1 MTRNREIPGGRQ
13 PGHSGSDHD
22 CATHAPT
29 LPEPDPGPARH
40 RREPVAISGRRTAM
54 TKTPRTRLLLAIAAV
69 ATVAV
74 TAGCAGSGD
83 DDRSTSDVA
92 ASRSDAGRSAVEAP
106 AAPEGGAVAADAQD
120 AAGLAPDAEAEP
132 AKQLQ
137 VEGQSVISTGTVELE
152 AKDVADA
159 RIEVRKVIDKYQ
171 GTLAEQETTTGDKGE
186 VTSARLVVRVP
197 SARFADATLDLEG
210 IATLTSSTSSGQDVS
225 TEVVDVEA
233 RIRAQ
238 RKSVSR
244 IEALLARAESL
255 EQIVTIESQLSSRQA
270 ELDALLARQTYLA
283 DQTSQ
288 STINVYIQ
296 QPRDKSDEP
305 EEDTADGF
313 LGGLRDGWDS
323 FVSGFGAVLTV
334 VGFAIP
340 WLVLLLLIGI
350 PARVLLKRRTRATV

>member
-1 MTRNREIPGGRQ
+1 MTTTPPRA
-13 PGHSGSDHD
+13 S
-22 CATHAPT
+22 
-29 LPEPDPGPARH
+29 
-40 RREPVAISGRRTAM
+40 RR
-54 TKTPRTRLLLAIAAV
+54 TPRTRLLLAIAAV
-69 ATVAV
+69 AAVAA

-83 DDRSTSDVA
+83 DDERSTADVA
-92 ASRSDAGRSAVEAP
+92 SSRDDAGGADLEPGAP
-106 AAPEGGAVAADAQD
+106 QAGLADGRAQD
-120 AAGLAPDAEAEP
+120 AAAAPDAEVAADP
-132 AKQLQ
+132 AKQLE
-137 VEGQSVISTGTVELE
+137 VPGQSVISTGTISLE
-152 AKDVADA
+152 SKDVGDA
-159 RIEVRKVIDKYQ
+159 RVEVRKVIDKYQ

-186 VTSARLVVRVP
+186 VTSARLVFRVP
-197 SARFADATLDLEG
+197 AARFADATLDLEG

-244 IEALLARAESL
+244 IEALLARAENL

-296 QPRDKSDEP
+296 QPDTESDDNDD
-305 EEDTADGF
+305 DTADGF

-334 VGFAIP
+334 VGFALP
-340 WLVLLLLIGI
+340 WLALLLLIGI
-350 PARVLLKRRTRATV
+350 PARVLLRRRGRATA

>member
-1 MTRNREIPGGRQ
+1 MT
-13 PGHSGSDHD
+13 
-22 CATHAPT
+22 TT
-29 LPEPDPGPARH
+29 LPTTS
-40 RREPVAISGRRTAM
+40 RR
-54 TKTPRTRLLLAIAAV
+54 TPRTRLLLAIAAV
-69 ATVAV
+69 AAVAA

-83 DDRSTSDVA
+83 GDDERSADVA
-92 ASRSDAGRSAVEAP
+92 SSHDDAGGAALEEP
-106 AAPEGGAVAADAQD
+106 AAPQGGPMDGKAAQD
-120 AAGLAPDAEAEP
+120 AAATAPDGEVARDP
-132 AKQLQ
+132 AKQLE
-137 VEGQSVISTGTVELE
+137 VAGQSVISTGTISLE
-152 AKDVADA
+152 SKDVGDA
-159 RIEVRKVIDKYQ
+159 RVEVRKVIDKYQ

-186 VTSARLVVRVP
+186 VTSARLVFRVP
-197 SARFADATLDLEG
+197 AARFADATLDLEG

-296 QPRDKSDEP
+296 QPDKDSDEP
-305 EEDTADGF
+305 DDDTADGF

-334 VGFAIP
+334 VGFALP
-340 WLVLLLLIGI
+340 WLALLLLIGI
-350 PARVLLKRRTRATV
+350 PARVLLRRRGRATA

>member
-1 MTRNREIPGGRQ
+1 
-13 PGHSGSDHD
+13 
-22 CATHAPT
+22 
-29 LPEPDPGPARH
+29 
-40 RREPVAISGRRTAM
+40 M
-54 TKTPRTRLLLAIAAV
+54 TKTPRTRFLLAIAAV
-69 ATVAV
+69 AAIAA

-83 DDRSTSDVA
+83 GDGDSAMSDTQ
-92 ASRSDAGRSAVEAP
+92 ASRDDAGVADEAP
-106 AAPEGGAVAADAQD
+106 AMPEGGPAAGLVDADAQD
-120 AAGLAPDAEAEP
+120 AAATAPDAEAG
-132 AKQLQ
+132 KQL
-137 VEGQSVISTGTVELE
+137 EIAGPSVISTGTVSLE
-152 AKDVADA
+152 AKDVGDA
-159 RIEVRKVIDKYQ
+159 RTEVRKVIDKYQ
-171 GTLAEQETTTGDKGE
+171 GTLAEQETTTGEKGE
-186 VTSARLVVRVP
+186 VTSARLVFRVP

-270 ELDALLARQTYLA
+270 ELDSLLARQTYLA

-296 QPRDKSDEP
+296 QPDNDSDEP

-313 LGGLRDGWDS
+313 IGGLRDGWDS
-323 FVSGFGAVLTV
+323 FVTGFGAVLTV
-334 VGFAIP
+334 VGFALP

-350 PARVLLKRRTRATV
+350 PTRVLLRRRGRATA

>member
-1 MTRNREIPGGRQ
+1 
-13 PGHSGSDHD
+13 
-22 CATHAPT
+22 
-29 LPEPDPGPARH
+29 
-40 RREPVAISGRRTAM
+40 M
-54 TKTPRTRLLLAIAAV
+54 TKTPRTRFLLAIAAV
-69 ATVAV
+69 AAIAA
-74 TAGCAGSGD
+74 TAGCSGSGD
-83 DDRSTSDVA
+83 DDRSTADVGASSD
-92 ASRSDAGRSAVEAP
+92 DAGRAAVEEP
-106 AAPEGGAVAADAQD
+106 AAPQGSLAGGEAQD
-120 AAGLAPDAEAEP
+120 AAATAPDADP
-132 AKQLQ
+132 AKQLE
-137 VEGQSVISTGTVELE
+137 VPGQSVISTGTISLE
-152 AKDVADA
+152 SKDVGDA
-159 RIEVRKVIDKYQ
+159 RTEVRKVIDKYQ

-186 VTSARLVVRVP
+186 VTSARLVFRVP

-270 ELDALLARQTYLA
+270 ELDALLARQIYLA

-288 STINVYIQ
+288 STINVYIE
-296 QPRDKSDEP
+296 QPSQDSDEP
-305 EEDTADGF
+305 DDDTADGF

-340 WLVLLLLIGI
+340 WLALLLLIGI
-350 PARVLLKRRTRATV
+350 PARVLLKRRTRATA

>member
-1 MTRNREIPGGRQ
+1 
-13 PGHSGSDHD
+13 
-22 CATHAPT
+22 
-29 LPEPDPGPARH
+29 
-40 RREPVAISGRRTAM
+40 M
-54 TKTPRTRLLLAIAAV
+54 TKTPRTRFLLAIAAV
-69 ATVAV
+69 AAIAA

-83 DDRSTSDVA
+83 GDSAMSDTK
-92 ASRSDAGRSAVEAP
+92 ASRDDAGAVAEAP
-106 AAPEGGAVAADAQD
+106 AAPDAPDGSRADADLQD
-120 AAGLAPDAEAEP
+120 AAATAPDAEAG
-132 AKQLQ
+132 KQL
-137 VEGQSVISTGTVELE
+137 EIAGPSVISTGTVSLE
-152 AKDVADA
+152 AKDVGDA
-159 RIEVRKVIDKYQ
+159 RTEVRKVIDKYQ
-171 GTLAEQETTTGDKGE
+171 GTLAEQETTTGEKGE
-186 VTSARLVVRVP
+186 VTSARLVFRVP

-288 STINVYIQ
+288 STINVYVQ
-296 QPRDKSDEP
+296 QPDDESDEP

-313 LGGLRDGWDS
+313 IGGLSDGWDS
-323 FVSGFGAVLTV
+323 FVTGFGAVLTV

-340 WLVLLLLIGI
+340 WLLLLALVGI
-350 PARVLLKRRTRATV
+350 PARILIKRRTRATA

>member
-1 MTRNREIPGGRQ
+1 MT
-13 PGHSGSDHD
+13 
-22 CATHAPT
+22 TT
-29 LPEPDPGPARH
+29 LPRAS
-40 RREPVAISGRRTAM
+40 RR
-54 TKTPRTRLLLAIAAV
+54 TPRTRLLLAIAAV
-69 ATVAV
+69 AAVAA

-83 DDRSTSDVA
+83 NDERSTADVA
-92 ASRSDAGRSAVEAP
+92 SSRDDAGGAELEP
-106 AAPEGGAVAADAQD
+106 AAPQGGLADGRAQD
-120 AAGLAPDAEAEP
+120 AAAAPDGEVAADP
-132 AKQLQ
+132 AKQLE
-137 VEGQSVISTGTVELE
+137 VPGQSVISTGTISLE
-152 AKDVADA
+152 SKDVGDT
-159 RIEVRKVIDKYQ
+159 RVEVRKVIDKYQ

-186 VTSARLVVRVP
+186 VTSARLVFRVP
-197 SARFADATLDLEG
+197 AARFADATLDLEG

-244 IEALLARAESL
+244 IEALLARAENL

-296 QPRDKSDEP
+296 QPDTESDDNDD
-305 EEDTADGF
+305 DTADGF

-334 VGFAIP
+334 VGFALP
-340 WLVLLLLIGI
+340 WLALLLLIGI
-350 PARVLLKRRTRATV
+350 PARVLLRRRGRATA